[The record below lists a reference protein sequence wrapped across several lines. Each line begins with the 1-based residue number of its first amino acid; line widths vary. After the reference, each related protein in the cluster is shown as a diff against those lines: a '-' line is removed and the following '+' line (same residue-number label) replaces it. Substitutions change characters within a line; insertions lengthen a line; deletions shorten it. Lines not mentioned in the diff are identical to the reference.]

1 MMMIMARM
9 GDRKRPR
16 GNGKVQR
23 RGREREKRKG
33 HPLQRNGKQ
42 RIEMA
47 KKIRNACE
55 SGNSY
60 GYFRRAFNRIVYRRL
75 DYRRHPNPKL
85 STRTSV
91 RSDLPSDN
99 PSTARGTRM
108 EYHCH

>member
-1 MMMIMARM
+1 MMMMIMARM

-47 KKIRNACE
+47 KKFETRANPGIRTDIFA
-55 SGNSY
+55 
-60 GYFRRAFNRIVYRRL
+60 
-75 DYRRHPNPKL
+75 
-85 STRTSV
+85 
-91 RSDLPSDN
+91 
-99 PSTARGTRM
+99 AR
-108 EYHCH
+108 